1 MSSIFGDKEA
11 PLAST
16 RVKDKPDKKDEYR
29 FQWLKRLVDRLF
41 PARMPD
47 FRSVADA
54 AVRTRQ

>member
-29 FQWLKRLVDRLF
+29 FQWLKRLVDKVF
-41 PARMPD
+41 PARVPD
-47 FRSVADA
+47 FGSATDA
-54 AVRTRQ
+54 AVRARQ